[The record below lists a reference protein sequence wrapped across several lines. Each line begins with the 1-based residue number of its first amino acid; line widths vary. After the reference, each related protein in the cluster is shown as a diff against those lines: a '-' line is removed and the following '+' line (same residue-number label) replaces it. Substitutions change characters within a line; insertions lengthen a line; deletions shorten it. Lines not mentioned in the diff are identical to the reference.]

1 MSSSRLIWLTETPNI
16 AGSISLRMRPTPGWR
31 VSRRGRGS
39 IRMRARN
46 GTWNSSWISPAM
58 NTAQAS
64 ANTGSANQREATSAP
79 AISVR
84 FRNSGVIA
92 GTAKR
97 A

>member
-1 MSSSRLIWLTETPNI
+1 
-16 AGSISLRMRPTPGWR
+16 
-31 VSRRGRGS
+31 
-39 IRMRARN
+39 
-46 GTWNSSWISPAM
+46 M

-84 FRNSGVIA
+84 FRNTGVSA